1 MKFSLRLNNDL
12 PFAELTELAVTAEAA
27 GFDQLWVSHDLLLRS
42 APVLLGGLAMQTT
55 TLELGIGIVNPY
67 SIHPAE
73 LAMIAASLQ
82 EVSEGRFRLGL
93 SAGAAEFLG
102 WVGLERDLPLTRTRE
117 ALRAIRALVEGGRP
131 ADVEGAGQ
139 GWSDQA
145 HLRTPPTHVPIHVGA
160 MSPRMLEFAGAE
172 ADGVLPL
179 LFPPEHFPVARD
191 HVVAGAEAVGRDP
204 ESVDM
209 AACVWASVDDD
220 GERAD
225 RALAEK
231 LAYYGPSFSP
241 YLLSRAGIDLADFE
255 PVTAALESGDVDAAA
270 RGVTPAMMRLGIS
283 GTAEDVLGRCQ
294 WLVDQGARHIS
305 FGPPLGPDPIAAVRQ
320 LGAGVMDRL
329 RATSTT
335 ATGSGP

>member
-12 PFAELTELAVTAEAA
+12 PFDQLTELAMTAETA

-42 APVLLGGLAMQTT
+42 APVLLGALAMETT

-73 LAMIAASLQ
+73 LAMMAASLQ
-82 EVSEGRFRLGL
+82 EVSGGRFRLGL

-102 WVGLERDLPLTRTRE
+102 WVGLERELPLTRTRE

-131 ADVEGAGQ
+131 ADVEGAGS
-139 GWSDQA
+139 GWTDQA
-145 HLRTPPTHVPIHVGA
+145 HLRTPPMQVPIHIGA
-160 MSPRMLEFAGAE
+160 MSPRMLELSGAE

-191 HVVAGAEAVGRDP
+191 HVVAGARAVGRDP
-204 ESVDM
+204 HEVDI

-241 YLLSRAGIDLADFE
+241 YLLTRAGIDLADFA
-255 PVTAALESGDVDAAA
+255 PVTVALERGDVDAAVA
-270 RGVTPAMMRLGIS
+270 HVTPEMLRLGIS
-283 GTAEDVLGRCQ
+283 GTATDVLDRCR

-305 FGPPLGPDPIAAVRQ
+305 FGPPLGPDPIAAVRR
-320 LGAGVMDRL
+320 LGTGVMDQL
-329 RATSTT
+329 RAGAQIREKNS
-335 ATGSGP
+335 

>member
-12 PFAELTELAVTAEAA
+12 PFEELSELAVTAEAA

-42 APVLLGGLAMQTT
+42 APVLLGALAMRTT

-73 LAMIAASLQ
+73 LAMMAASLQ
-82 EVSEGRFRLGL
+82 EVSDGRFRLGL

-102 WVGLERDLPLTRTRE
+102 WVGLERPLPLTRTRE

-131 ADVEGAGQ
+131 ADVEGAGT
-139 GWSDQA
+139 GWSDHA
-145 HLRTPPTHVPIHVGA
+145 RLRTPPTQVPIHVGA
-160 MSPRMLEFAGAE
+160 MSPKMLALAGAE
-172 ADGVLPL
+172 AEGVLPL

-204 ESVDM
+204 DEVDI

-220 GERAD
+220 GDRAD

-231 LAYYGPSFSP
+231 LAYYGPSFST
-241 YLLSRAGIDLADFE
+241 YLLSRAGIDLADFD
-255 PVTAALESGDVDAAA
+255 PVTAALERGDVDDAVAH
-270 RGVTPAMMRLGIS
+270 VTPAMLRLGIS
-283 GTAEDVLGRCQ
+283 GTAADVLHRCEL
-294 WLVDQGARHIS
+294 LVDQGARHIS
-305 FGPPLGPDPIAAVRQ
+305 FGPPLGPDPIAAVQ
-320 LGAGVMDRL
+320 HLGSGVMDPL
-329 RATSTT
+329 RTCHASVP
-335 ATGSGP
+335 GSR